1 MRPPAKIE
9 KHQTPAAMFAWLRAA
24 PDQQAHCRRTAI
36 WLTRTGQ
43 LHAHKVAEML
53 GVSKQAVW
61 LWISQYNTHGP
72 PGLDRPGK
80 GGSRHFLVDKGRERH
95 LMTQLVQQCDL
106 RSPPTGREVRQ
117 FLTQSLGRTVSLS
130 YAYRFLRDNGWWQLL
145 EQRRSDIHVSG
156 IAGQFTKYA
165 RPWEHRR

>member
-1 MRPPAKIE
+1 MRPPAKIM
-9 KHQTPAAMFAWLRAA
+9 KHQTSSAMFAWLQAA

-36 WLTRTGQ
+36 WLTRTGH
-43 LHAHKVAEML
+43 LHAHKVAHML

-72 PGLDRPGK
+72 PGLDRVGK
-80 GGSRHFLVDKGRERH
+80 GGSRRLLADKNREKR
-95 LMTQLVQQCDL
+95 LMTQLLQQSDL
-106 RSPPTGREVRQ
+106 HNPPTGRAVRE
-117 FLTQSLGRTVSLS
+117 FLHQSLGRVVSLS

-145 EQRRSDIHVSG
+145 EQRRSDIHVSDS
-156 IAGQFTKYA
+156 AGQFTKYA